1 MADMTTQGTDPTAAS
16 IGGDPATAP
25 APSDGLPPELRARM
39 ALALDVDDL
48 VHALRLARAL
58 SPWFGV
64 AKVGLE
70 LYTAA
75 GPDAVG
81 AMLDNGFEVFL
92 DMKLHDIPT
101 TVHRAAAVSG
111 ALGASYLTMHAQGGS
126 AMLSAGVEGLQE
138 GARNAGMPAPSAVAI
153 TVLTSDPD
161 APPHIVPNRLRL
173 AVEAGCSGIVCSG
186 PDLKNVRELS
196 PRTQRIVPG
205 IRAAGGDKHDQP
217 LAVTPQEALA
227 EGADLLVIGRA
238 VTLAGDPAAAASSL
252 FAGIA

>member
-1 MADMTTQGTDPTAAS
+1 MAETTTQGTGSTKAEPTEPTAGERYA
-16 IGGDPATAP
+16 
-25 APSDGLPPELRARM
+25 DGLPPELRARM

-48 VHALRLARAL
+48 VQALRLARQL

-81 AMLDNGFEVFL
+81 TMLDNGFDVFL

-101 TVHRAAAVSG
+101 TVRKASAVCG
-111 ALGASYLTMHAQGGS
+111 ALGARYLTMHAQGGA
-126 AMLSAGVEGLQE
+126 AMLEAGVEGLRE
-138 GARNAGMPAPSAVAI
+138 GARNAGLGEPSAVAI

-196 PRTQRIVPG
+196 PRTTRVVPG
-205 IRAAGGDKHDQP
+205 IRAAGAERHDQP
-217 LAVTPQEALA
+217 LAVTPEHALT

-238 VTLAGDPAAAASSL
+238 VTLADDPPAAAAAL
-252 FAGIA
+252 FAGIS

>member
-1 MADMTTQGTDPTAAS
+1 MADMTTQGAEETVGTADPDSEPLAV
-16 IGGDPATAP
+16 
-25 APSDGLPPELRARM
+25 DGLPPELRARM

-48 VHALRLARAL
+48 VQALRLSRQL

-81 AMLDNGFEVFL
+81 ALLDAGFDVFL

-101 TVHRAAAVSG
+101 TVRRAAAVCG
-111 ALGASYLTMHAQGGS
+111 ALGATYLTMHAQGGS
-126 AMLSAGVEGLQE
+126 AMLEAGVEGLLD
-138 GARNAGMPAPSAVAI
+138 GARNAGLPEPRAVAI

-186 PDLKNVRELS
+186 PDLKSVRELS
-196 PRTQRIVPG
+196 PRTKRIVPG
-205 IRAAGGDKHDQP
+205 IRAAGGDRHDQP

-227 EGADLLVIGRA
+227 QGADLLVIGRA
-238 VTLAGDPAAAASSL
+238 VTLAEDPAAAAASL
-252 FAGIA
+252 FAGIS